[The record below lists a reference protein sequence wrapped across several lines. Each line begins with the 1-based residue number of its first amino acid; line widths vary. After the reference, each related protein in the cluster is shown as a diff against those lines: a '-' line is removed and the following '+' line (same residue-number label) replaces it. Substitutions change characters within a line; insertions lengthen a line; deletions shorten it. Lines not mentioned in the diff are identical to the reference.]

1 VNGGRLGGGIG
12 AGVAGWTTR
21 GLVRRTGLGDAVD
34 SEVDGQ
40 QRMARGRIK
49 IEAEMLSANMSVCS
63 FVRPPA
69 RSRRGDMS
77 MDGKSDGHI
86 QREIVTG
93 PDRSQTNT
101 AAAAT
106 AIALRDC
113 RPCSCSAQRVI
124 NSASPSRR
132 SSGVASLHSQRAATP
147 PDERSVKRQIH
158 SEVGILRRDEGKV
171 KGYPARLTA
180 AT

>member
-1 VNGGRLGGGIG
+1 M
-12 AGVAGWTTR
+12 
-21 GLVRRTGLGDAVD
+21 RRTGLGDAVD

-77 MDGKSDGHI
+77 MDGKCDGHI

-113 RPCSCSAQRVI
+113 RPCSCRAQRVI
-124 NSASPSRR
+124 NSAWPSRR
-132 SSGVASLHSQRAATP
+132 SSGVASLPRRGRQRPRMRGLLSDRSTRRLVYYDAT
-147 PDERSVKRQIH
+147 RAK
-158 SEVGILRRDEGKV
+158 
-171 KGYPARLTA
+171 
-180 AT
+180 

>member
-1 VNGGRLGGGIG
+1 
-12 AGVAGWTTR
+12 
-21 GLVRRTGLGDAVD
+21 VRRTGLGDAVD

-113 RPCSCSAQRVI
+113 RPCSCRAQRVI
-124 NSASPSRR
+124 NSAWPSRR
-132 SSGVASLHSQRAATP
+132 SSGVASLPRRGRQRPRMRGLLSDRSTRRLVYYDAT
-147 PDERSVKRQIH
+147 RAK
-158 SEVGILRRDEGKV
+158 
-171 KGYPARLTA
+171 
-180 AT
+180 